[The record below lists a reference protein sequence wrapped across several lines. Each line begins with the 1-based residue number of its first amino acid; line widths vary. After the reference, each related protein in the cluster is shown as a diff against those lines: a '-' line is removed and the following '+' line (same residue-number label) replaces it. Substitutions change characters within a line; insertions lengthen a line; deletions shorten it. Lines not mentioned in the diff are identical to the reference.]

1 MTDFDYDCYQ
11 KKNIAHSAMKRKCG
25 SKSKKCKLPSDNI
38 SQKQW
43 NERCGEVVSYQIGK
57 PMTWREFGKLP
68 KDLKEEYLN
77 NLISEYS
84 VNARNMADM
93 FGVSVATIFRVVKN
107 EELNVKFQKGRHPTG
122 FEAEQFQKFLSGTL
136 DCAEH
141 NAPQKDEDVP
151 VHDAEV
157 PAVSTGD
164 DTTPKEHGSTR
175 LDSFTMNFSGEIN
188 VEMVANSLRYILG
201 SGRKARILIS
211 CEIDPA

>member
-1 MTDFDYDCYQ
+1 MTEFDYDCYQ
-11 KKNIAHSAMKRKCG
+11 KKSIAHSAMKRKCG

-84 VNARNMADM
+84 ANARNMADM
-93 FGVSVATIFRVVKN
+93 FGVSVATVFRVVKN
-107 EELNVKFQKGRHPTG
+107 EGLNVKFQKGRHPIG
-122 FEAEQFQKFLSGTL
+122 FEAEQFQRFLSGTL
-136 DCAEH
+136 DCNEKESELCVNEDA
-141 NAPQKDEDVP
+141 KCDDEQCNVNSDGV
-151 VHDAEV
+151 
-157 PAVSTGD
+157 
-164 DTTPKEHGSTR
+164 DTHVKPDGTH

-201 SGRKARILIS
+201 PGRKARVLIS

>member
-1 MTDFDYDCYQ
+1 MTDFDYDCY
-11 KKNIAHSAMKRKCG
+11 KKKSIAHSAMKRKCG

-84 VNARNMADM
+84 ANARNMADM
-93 FGVSVATIFRVVKN
+93 FGVSVATVFRVVKN
-107 EELNVKFQKGRHPTG
+107 EELNVKFQKGRHPNG
-122 FEAEQFQKFLSGTL
+122 FEAEQFQRFLSGTL
-136 DCAEH
+136 GCNEQESELCVSEDTKCG
-141 NAPQKDEDVP
+141 DEQCDISP
-151 VHDAEV
+151 DECDAQIKPE
-157 PAVSTGD
+157 G
-164 DTTPKEHGSTR
+164 TR

-188 VEMVANSLRYILG
+188 IEMVANSLRYILG
-201 SGRKARILIS
+201 SGRKARLLIS